1 MKAKIYTGITL
12 LILSVFFL
20 SACGAAKPTATAAP
34 VLPLPS
40 ATPSLP
46 APAATV
52 SPTMIPS
59 AIPPTKAAATLPAT
73 PVATATGGSVVVVT
87 ATGMF
92 DVGTEL
98 GNQPMTAI
106 PGNDVVWDELAKMP
120 DWKMDIGLSRQAVYY
135 IQSGVPN
142 TIGMPKFPDGS
153 KVVPPGAS
161 LIFGAYAGS
170 ATINGKV
177 YANDHGYYAVLL
189 EGTKIDAL
197 NLTDGFALLIKSEYA
212 KDEYCQ
218 RIAQAMNEKWAP
230 FDGKQPVEGHL
241 YRPATWTDPVCSGV
255 ITTPLDSDR

>member
-1 MKAKIYTGITL
+1 MIL
-12 LILSVFFL
+12 VSLILSACTQSL
-20 SACGAAKPTATAAP
+20 STPTP
-34 VLPLPS
+34 VLPK
-40 ATPSLP
+40 LP
-46 APAATV
+46 ALTQTAT
-52 SPTMIPS
+52 
-59 AIPPTKAAATLPAT
+59 PAT
-73 PVATATGGSVVVVT
+73 PATLVDGAKAGATTAPATAIVLNTATTAPTQGSVIVVT

-92 DVGTEL
+92 DVGTPL
-98 GNQPMTAI
+98 GVQPMIAM

-120 DWKMDIGLSRQAVYY
+120 DWKMDIGLSKQAVYY
-135 IQSGVPN
+135 IQSSTIA

-161 LIFGAYAGS
+161 LIFGTYAGS

-197 NLTDGFALLIKSEYA
+197 NLTDGFALLIKSEFA

-230 FDGKQPVEGHL
+230 FDGKQSVDGHL
-241 YRPATWTDPVCSGV
+241 YRPATWTDPVCTGV
-255 ITTPLDSDR
+255 VTTPLDSDR